1 MSVLHVEFDL
11 PMTALM
17 QTDIDR
23 RNISAEI
30 KRMVALFL
38 YEHQQ
43 ISLGKACE
51 LGGMSYWEFADANR
65 RLGISQ
71 PYSSEDLT
79 DDLARLK
86 GV

>member
-1 MSVLHVEFDL
+1 MNAVHVEFDL
-11 PMTALM
+11 PTAVIM
-17 QTDIDR
+17 QTGVDR
-23 RNISAEI
+23 RNISREVR
-30 KRMVALFL
+30 RMVALFL

-51 LGGMSYWEFADANR
+51 LGGMSYWEFAEANR

-71 PYSSEDLT
+71 PYSSDDLA
-79 DDLARLK
+79 DDLARLA